1 MKRKILF
8 FAAVVTAVFFIYPSC
23 KKEAAAPQDNNP
35 AVNAV
40 PLAFSEL
47 KAQSTGLHVGE
58 TTVITAVVS
67 GNNLAFSWSCTAGT
81 LVGEGAEVTYGST
94 CNSCVGLNTITCTVS
109 DGNTS
114 QTKSIE
120 VSIK

>member
-8 FAAVVTAVFFIYPSC
+8 FTLVMAVLFLYFSC
-23 KKEAAAPQDNNP
+23 KKESAAPPENP
-35 AVNAV
+35 AVSV
-40 PLAFSEL
+40 PLAFTEL
-47 KAQSTGLHVGE
+47 KAQSTGIHVGE

-67 GNNLAFSWSCTAGT
+67 GNNLTFNWSCTAGT
-81 LVGEGAEVTYGST
+81 LVGEGTEVTYGST

-109 DGNTS
+109 DGSTS
-114 QTKSIE
+114 QTKSVE